1 MASGEAEVGRGKGDA
16 DAPAQPLGDLAA
28 TDLIDVCIQQV
39 HVARIS
45 MYEYEYMYIYTIPY
59 TDI

>member
-39 HVARIS
+39 HLARIT
-45 MYEYEYMYIYTIPY
+45 YTHVRVPG
-59 TDI
+59 TRSS

>member
-39 HVARIS
+39 HLARIR
-45 MYEYEYMYIYTIPY
+45 MYEYSYLVHLHDTW
-59 TDI
+59 